1 MIVKKPKHITML
13 ELKTKAREAKGKVNH
28 IYLHWT
34 GECYE
39 QPDDQYHLCV
49 DRQGQVY
56 ICCKGYTEKKE
67 HIWLRDQGSIAIAL
81 CCGAEAVCWAPVTG
95 SCRTASGAYA
105 DAAEV
110 PASYARVDLGPA
122 PPTEIQIEV
131 AAKLVAL
138 LCKELNLPV
147 CRDAVMT
154 HCEVAFKDGYGPG
167 GNDPD
172 MRWDLW
178 FLPDSQ
184 QYGKLEPGGELIRGK
199 ALFYLEEMKD
209 RRGRKPDPAA

>member
-56 ICCKGYTEKKE
+56 ICCKGFTEKKE

-81 CCGAEAVCWAPVTG
+81 CCGAGSRCWVPGVG
-95 SCRTASGAYA
+95 NPRTAWGVTEISTSTP
-105 DAAEV
+105 DHC
-110 PASYARVDLGPA
+110 ARIDFGSA
-122 PPTEIQIEV
+122 PPTLPQIEKM
-131 AAKLVAL
+131 AKLVAI
-138 LCKELNLPV
+138 LCGELELAV
-147 CRDAVMT
+147 SRDTVMT
-154 HCEVAFKDGYGPG
+154 HCEAAFKDSYGPG
-167 GNDPD
+167 SGDPD
-172 MRWDLW
+172 ARWDLW
-178 FLPDSQ
+178 FLPDPKH
-184 QYGKLEPGGELIRGK
+184 YGKLTPGGELIRGK
-199 ALFYLEEMKD
+199 AIEYGQKD
-209 RRGRKPDPAA
+209 GTD